1 MKKQVTVLYVDDEE
15 INLFLFERSFN
26 SMYRVL
32 TAQSGEAGLV
42 KLGEYPNDI
51 IVVITDMRMP
61 GMDGIAFIR
70 KAKEQFNNIAYYV
83 LTAFNHN
90 DEINKAIE
98 EKLFDKFFI
107 KPFDIEAI
115 KLEIDRVASTI
126 SL

>member
-1 MKKQVTVLYVDDEE
+1 MKKQITILYVDDEE

-42 KLGEYPNDI
+42 KLSEYPNDI

-61 GMDGIAFIR
+61 GMDGITFIR
-70 KAKEQFNNIAYYV
+70 KAKERFHNIAYYV

-90 DEINKAIE
+90 NEIDKAIE
-98 EKLFDKFFI
+98 DKLFDKFFT
-107 KPFDIEAI
+107 KPFDIDTI

-126 SL
+126 HL